1 MNFSHGRLLRL
12 VKETEYWVL
21 FVKSCASK
29 RTLTSCIQPKL
40 FYLKE
45 NNGYLRKNL
54 LHSTSF
60 CYGKIVPF
68 KLSDIG
74 EGITEVTIK
83 EWFVKE
89 GDKVNQFDSI
99 CEVQSDKASVT
110 ITSRYDGVIK
120 KIHYNVDDTAKVG
133 LPLVDIESAEVDEGE
148 AQQTE
153 ILDKDAITLGEETGD
168 DAVKLPAAKEQI
180 LTTPAVR
187 KIAMEHNIN
196 LAEVTGT
203 GRDGRILKEDIVKH
217 VESLKKAKE
226 EVPKPLDQTP
236 IIEKPVPE
244 PIKSIPT
251 PVRIPPVI
259 EKDTIEPIKGFR
271 KAMVKTMTA
280 SLKIPEFGY
289 CDEVDL
295 TELVEVRKLLKDS
308 AAVKDKGIRLSYMPF
323 FIKAAS
329 LALRHYP
336 LLNSSLDEPC
346 ENITYKAAH
355 NIGLAMDTPN
365 GLVVPNVKHV
375 QALSVLDVAQELSRL
390 IDAGLRGALKQSDLT
405 GGTFTL
411 SNIGSFGG
419 TYAKPVILAPEVA
432 IGALGT
438 IQALPRFD
446 NAGNIVKAHIMQ
458 VSWSADHRVIDG
470 ATMARFSNLW
480 KSYLEK
486 PSLLLLE
493 LK

>member
-1 MNFSHGRLLRL
+1 IRRKDYNSEASDRNVEMGKPGFTPRGDRGGRGGRGGGGGGGRGGFGGGGRGAPRG
-12 VKETEYWVL
+12 T
-21 FVKSCASK
+21 
-29 RTLTSCIQPKL
+29 
-40 FYLKE
+40 
-45 NNGYLRKNL
+45 
-54 LHSTSF
+54 
-60 CYGKIVPF
+60 
-68 KLSDIG
+68 
-74 EGITEVTIK
+74 
-83 EWFVKE
+83 
-89 GDKVNQFDSI
+89 
-99 CEVQSDKASVT
+99 
-110 ITSRYDGVIK
+110 
-120 KIHYNVDDTAKVG
+120 
-133 LPLVDIESAEVDEGE
+133 
-148 AQQTE
+148 
-153 ILDKDAITLGEETGD
+153 
-168 DAVKLPAAKEQI
+168 PAA
-180 LTTPAVR
+180 R
-187 KIAMEHNIN
+187 KIALEHNIN

-236 IIEKPVPE
+236 IIEIPVPE
-244 PIKSIPT
+244 PIKSLPT

-280 SLKIPEFGY
+280 SLKIPELVY
-289 CDEVDL
+289 CDEVDV
-295 TELVEVRKLLKDS
+295 TELVKVRKLLEDN
-308 AAVKDKGIRLSYMPF
+308 AVVKDKGISLSYMPF

-346 ENITYKAAH
+346 ENIIYKAAH

-419 TYAKPVILAPEVA
+419 TCAKPVILAPEVA
-432 IGALGT
+432 SGALGT
-438 IQALPRFD
+438 IQVLPRFD
-446 NAGNIVKAHIMQ
+446 NAGNVVKAHIMQ
-458 VSWSADHRVIDG
+458 VCWSADRRVIDG
-470 ATMARFSNLW
+470 ATMASFSNLW

-486 PSLLLLE
+486 SSKGPLLLLE